1 MAPLAVSPPGARA
14 EAGTPNWVWSPQVS
28 GTALTLYGVSAYDR
42 NNVWAVGGYL
52 PEPALASQDD
62 GELSTRGV
70 ILYYDDGNRWVEQKA
85 PTDHCLMG
93 VSAVAPDEVW
103 AVGLK
108 PGYVPEGGSAVVLRF
123 DGKEWEVFHSEDEAD
138 MRDVSALA
146 SNDVWVACVPGDHA
160 WAIGSEGTIL
170 MGTRTQPST
179 YYFAEGYTGE
189 GFQEYLAPGN
199 PNPEEA
205 VAMVTYML
213 PDGAKDPVQYAIPGS
228 SRNTVNV
235 NAELLSRWGYSGD
248 VSLKVESDAAIIAER
263 PMYFDYMNKWK
274 GGHVAVGAR
283 APSAEWYFAEGYTGL
298 GFEMWVCVLNPGD
311 AAAKLTFR
319 FQTQEEVEEIVV
331 GGLNVPARSRG
342 SFKANDL
349 LGGRSY
355 HTSLKLESTVP
366 VVAERPMYFSYQ
378 GMNSWNWQGDHC
390 VMGATE
396 LSDRYFFAEGTTRFN
411 FEQWLTLQNPHDETV
426 RVDALYQLGVGQGD
440 PIEESYHVPPR
451 SRATIFVPLV
461 VKDVDV
467 SVLLTSERE
476 FLAER
481 PMYFDYSYMG
491 LNARGGH
498 CVIGALAAASTSGCA
513 CRTRKTRA
521 PWWRYATFRR
531 RPGPSMSRR
540 SRCLGTPAAQS
551 W

>member
-1 MAPLAVSPPGARA
+1 M
-14 EAGTPNWVWSPQVS
+14 
-28 GTALTLYGVSAYDR
+28 SAYDR

-52 PEPALASQDD
+52 PEPAMASQDD

-189 GFQEYLAPGN
+189 GFQGYLAPGN

-248 VSLKVESDAAIIAER
+248 VSLKVESDAAII
-263 PMYFDYMNKWK
+263 
-274 GGHVAVGAR
+274 
-283 APSAEWYFAEGYTGL
+283 
-298 GFEMWVCVLNPGD
+298 
-311 AAAKLTFR
+311 
-319 FQTQEEVEEIVV
+319 
-331 GGLNVPARSRG
+331 
-342 SFKANDL
+342 
-349 LGGRSY
+349 
-355 HTSLKLESTVP
+355 
-366 VVAERPMYFSYQ
+366 AERPMYFSYQ